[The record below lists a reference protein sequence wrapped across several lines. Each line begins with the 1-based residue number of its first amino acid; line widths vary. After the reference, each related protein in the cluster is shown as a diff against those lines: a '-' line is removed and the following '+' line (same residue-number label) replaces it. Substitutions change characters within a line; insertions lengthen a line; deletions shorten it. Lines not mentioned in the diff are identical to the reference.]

1 MRNDFATVTVVF
13 SRDPGGPAVSCS
25 DAVEWVEAMLE
36 RAGDTEGY
44 NPLRYSVGRVVSAS
58 LTDKPPA

>member
-1 MRNDFATVTVVF
+1 MRNDVATVTVIF
-13 SRDPGGPAVSCS
+13 SRDLGGPPVSCS
-25 DAVEWVEAMLE
+25 DAVAWVEAMLE

-44 NPLRYSVGRVVSAS
+44 NSLRYAVGRVVSAS